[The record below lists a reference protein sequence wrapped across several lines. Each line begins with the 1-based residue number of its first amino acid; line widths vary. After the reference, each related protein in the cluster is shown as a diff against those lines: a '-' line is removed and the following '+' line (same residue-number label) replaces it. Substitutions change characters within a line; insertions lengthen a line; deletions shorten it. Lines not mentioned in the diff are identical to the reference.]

1 MGSAVFLDLRSSGLS
16 VYSLEKNG
24 KSWLPADSVS
34 TSLGEDYSFTLGKT
48 FTGTDESYLSLPL
61 NLLNFRIIE
70 LPFSDMKKIRE
81 LLPFEIEGLILGD
94 PKDFVFEARVLR
106 EKDEKFEVLVVYLS
120 KDTLRKILNSLKTAG
135 FDPRA
140 VTSLELAYVLGSSSS
155 GGEVM
160 NKLVRPDPVPESD
173 RMSAVAE
180 EMDHMTL
187 DLRRDEFAFTADM
200 DRTKSSLKITAVLVL
215 LLVLIFLSDTVM
227 TIISVKRESR
237 SLRDD
242 VRTTYLSMFP
252 GEKKITDEIYQTK
265 AHIKELKDK
274 ESSYIGVSPLLLLL
288 DLSRI
293 ATPGAAL
300 TEVTVDRELIVLK
313 GECASLSDTQRVK
326 NDLEEYLTD
335 VNISDTKPSAQ
346 NRTLFTITAKGRKA

>member
-24 KSWLPADSVS
+24 KSWLPSDTVS
-34 TSLGEDYSFTLGKT
+34 TSLGENYSFSLAKK
-48 FTGTDESYLSLPL
+48 FTDVDESYLSLPL
-61 NLLNFRIIE
+61 SLLNFRIIE

-94 PKDFVFEARVLR
+94 PKDFVFDAQVLG
-106 EKDEKFEVLVVYLS
+106 KKNEKFEVLVAYLS
-120 KDTLRKILNSLKTAG
+120 KDILRKILNSLKTAG

-140 VTSLELAYVLGSSSS
+140 ATSLELAYLLGSSPS
-155 GGEVM
+155 GEEVM
-160 NKLVRPDPVPESD
+160 NKLIRPGPIPESA

-187 DLRRDEFAFTADM
+187 DLRRDEFVFTADM
-200 DRTKSSLKITAVLVL
+200 DRTKSSLKITAALVL
-215 LLVLIFLSDTVM
+215 LLALVFLSDTVM
-227 TIISVKRESR
+227 TIISVRRESQA
-237 SLRDD
+237 LKDD
-242 VRTTYLSMFP
+242 IRKTYLSMFP

-274 ESSYIGVSPLLLLL
+274 ESAYIGVSPLLLLL

-293 ATPGAAL
+293 ATPGTAL

-313 GECASLSDTQRVK
+313 GECSSMSDAQRVK
-326 NDLEEYLTD
+326 NDLEGFLTD
-335 VNISDTKPSAQ
+335 VNISETKPSLQ
-346 NRTLFTITAKGRKA
+346 NRTMFTITAKGRKA